1 MRFNWPSYPVPLI
14 AQKCF
19 AEFLGT
25 YILIVIGN
33 GSIAQSH
40 LSNGDKGNFFSI
52 NWGWALGLTLG
63 VLVSGNISG
72 GHLNPAF
79 TFALT
84 IARRFPWRDL
94 PFYCLAQYLG
104 ALAASGTVLGIYYE
118 AIQDKLHG
126 AEYRIK
132 LNPDDP
138 GMAKIFANYPA
149 AYLSTGMGLAEEIL
163 ATMLF
168 IFIICVATDQK
179 YTKIPSFVQPFYI
192 GFSLLAMGIAY
203 GANSG
208 YGLNPAR
215 DFAPRLVS
223 YMAGWGPGVFSFRGY
238 NSFWIYIV
246 GPHIGALLAVG
257 LHALL
262 LKMQPDTQNKYNN
275 LEASKV
281 EYCSRKF
288 GKYRDQNFD
297 LYNENE
303 VSDEVNANASPE
315 V

>member
-1 MRFNWPSYPVPLI
+1 MKFQWPNFSVPLI
-14 AQKCF
+14 ARKAF
-19 AEFLGT
+19 AEFIGT

-63 VLVSGNISG
+63 VLASANISG

-79 TFALT
+79 TLALT
-84 IARRFPWRDL
+84 IARRFSWKDL
-94 PFYCLAQYLG
+94 LFYVLAQYLG

-118 AIQDKLHG
+118 AIQAKLSG
-126 AEYRIK
+126 STYKIIQ
-132 LNPDDP
+132 NPDDP
-138 GMAKIFANYPA
+138 GMAQIFANYPA
-149 AYLSTGMGLAEEIL
+149 AYLSTGLGLAEEIL
-163 ATMLF
+163 ATFLF
-168 IFIICVATDQK
+168 IFVICVVTERRNG
-179 YTKIPSFVQPFYI
+179 IPFYMQPLYI

-215 DFAPRLVS
+215 DLAPRLVS
-223 YMAGWGPGVFSFRGY
+223 YLAGWGPGVFSFRGY

-246 GPHIGALLAVG
+246 GPHIGAILAVG
-257 LHALL
+257 LFEIL
-262 LKMQPDTQNKYNN
+262 LKIQPVSQSYSN
-275 LEASKV
+275 LEVSKI
-281 EYCSRKF
+281 EYCSRQTDKYQTRKF
-288 GKYRDQNFD
+288 QLF
-297 LYNENE
+297 NENE
-303 VSDEVNANASPE
+303 VSEENASPSRK